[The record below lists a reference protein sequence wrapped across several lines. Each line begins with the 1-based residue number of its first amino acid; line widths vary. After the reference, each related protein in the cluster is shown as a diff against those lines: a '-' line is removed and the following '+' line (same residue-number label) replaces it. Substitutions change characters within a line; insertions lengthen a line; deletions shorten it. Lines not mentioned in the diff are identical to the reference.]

1 MRWNPLPSHLLVI
14 GVDIYAAIMNSKSNL
29 SSIESFRFYSFFSSV
44 VERGIAAMQA
54 ILRSLFRSREGAVLL
69 PNLGLSQSQ
78 SFALQISRALLYDHG
93 DNRIQINASLLA
105 LASGDSVLI
114 IRFRRTKQ
122 DDFP

>member
-1 MRWNPLPSHLLVI
+1 
-14 GVDIYAAIMNSKSNL
+14 
-29 SSIESFRFYSFFSSV
+29 V

-78 SFALQISRALLYDHG
+78 SFALQINRALLYDHG
-93 DNRIQINASLLA
+93 DDRLQNDAPLLA
-105 LASGDSVLI
+105 SDDPVLV
-114 IRFRRTKQ
+114 IRFRPTKQ